1 MKMIKFLFATLLVF
15 AISFGTKAQMSV
27 VTQYG
32 KVVDS
37 SVILQQVEAA
47 IATKLSITT
56 AASTYLTPTGSAA
69 ALTNFPTFNQN
80 TTGTAAS
87 FTGALVGDVSGTQG
101 ATAVNKINGVALSG
115 LATGIYKNTT
125 STGIP
130 SIAVASDFPTLNQST
145 TGNASTATLATN
157 VTTNANLTG
166 DVSSVGNAS
175 TLATVNSNVG
185 SFSLPTIT
193 VNAKGLVTAI
203 STGSV
208 GASSKSG
215 EESTGAATATITT
228 LSVPV
233 AATLRVSKNGI
244 RLPAAKFSL
253 TGSTITLTDSRISSD
268 IFQMDYN
275 F

>member
-1 MKMIKFLFATLLVF
+1 MNKFLLAAMLLLT
-15 AISFGTKAQMSV
+15 ISFSATAQMSV
-27 VTQYG
+27 VTQFG

-37 SVILQQVEAA
+37 SVILAQVEASLG
-47 IATKLSITT
+47 TKLSIAT
-56 AASTYLTPTGSAA
+56 AAATYLTPTGSAA
-69 ALTNFPTFNQN
+69 TLTNFPVFNQN
-80 TTGTAAS
+80 TTGSAAS

-101 ATAVNKINGVALSG
+101 ATSVNKINGVSLAS

-125 STGIP
+125 ATGAP
-130 SIAVASDFPTLNQST
+130 SIAVAADFPTLNQST
-145 TGNASTATLATN
+145 TGNASTATLAST

-185 SFSLPTIT
+185 SFSLPTLT
-193 VNAKGLVTAI
+193 VNAKGLITSI
-203 STGSV
+203 TTGSV

-215 EESTGAATATITT
+215 EESTGSATSTITT
-228 LSVPV
+228 TAAPV
-233 AATLRVSKNGI
+233 STTLRVTKNGI
-244 RLPAAKFSL
+244 RLPASKFSL
-253 TGSTITLTDSRISSD
+253 TGSTITLTDTRVASD